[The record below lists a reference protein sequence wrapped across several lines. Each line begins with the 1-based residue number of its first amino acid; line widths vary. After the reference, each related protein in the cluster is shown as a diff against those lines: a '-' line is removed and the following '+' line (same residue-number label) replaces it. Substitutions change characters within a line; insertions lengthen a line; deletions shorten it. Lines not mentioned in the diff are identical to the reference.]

1 MNFVTNV
8 TSTIIK
14 NALGYLK
21 VANLTKRNIL
31 GGTVHLKPGLVT
43 GKNLIESIYL
53 IRCIKI
59 NLAIN
64 IQPSLARNPI
74 K

>member
-1 MNFVTNV
+1 MNFAINV

-21 VANLTKRNIL
+21 VANLTKRNIRD
-31 GGTVHLKPGLVT
+31 GTVHLKPGLVMERS
-43 GKNLIESIYL
+43 LIESTYL
-53 IRCIKI
+53 TRCTKI
-59 NLAIN
+59 SLGIN
-64 IQPSLARNPI
+64 IRPNLARNPI